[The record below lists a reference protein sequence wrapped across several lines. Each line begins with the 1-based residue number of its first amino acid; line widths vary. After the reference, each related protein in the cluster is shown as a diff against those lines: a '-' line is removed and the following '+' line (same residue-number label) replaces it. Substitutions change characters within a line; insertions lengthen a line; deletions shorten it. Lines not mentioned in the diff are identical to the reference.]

1 LIGMRVRVREHHR
14 MTERRGMVGKIV
26 GYYGGA
32 DDYVAVEVR
41 LSGGDCR
48 LFWLGDT
55 SPHSSTIW
63 TSRTPKSLCCAA
75 KTTRSLQPSAR
86 GVPPRRA

>member
-1 LIGMRVRVREHHR
+1 MIGMRVRVREHHR
-14 MTERRGMVGKIV
+14 MTEWRGMVGKIV

-41 LSGGDCR
+41 LSDGDCR